1 MEAKGGLLPAP
12 ALLQKSKGGLL
23 PAPALLQGKRKG
35 GVRLSKQQYFCLS
48 VSLSLCRSVSLSL
61 CLSVFLSLC
70 LSPDCPVSYHM
81 RWGLRAHSVLHSL
94 LFAFACARAC
104 VRVLVRVRVGGRA
117 GGRGLG
123 SSNKTKI
130 VKFIACK
137 PRHVEHVVP
146 SLPPSAAPG
155 ATPFAVCT
163 EQDGIQQ
170 GREANSHFAVIAA
183 E

>member
-1 MEAKGGLLPAP
+1 
-12 ALLQKSKGGLL
+12 
-23 PAPALLQGKRKG
+23 
-35 GVRLSKQQYFCLS
+35 
-48 VSLSLCRSVSLSL
+48 
-61 CLSVFLSLC
+61 
-70 LSPDCPVSYHM
+70 M
-81 RWGLRAHSVLHSL
+81 RWGLRAHSVHSL

-130 VKFIACK
+130 VKFIVCK
-137 PRHVEHVVP
+137 PRHVEHVP

-170 GREANSHFAVIAA
+170 GR
-183 E
+183 